1 MGSLS
6 MKRTVLLRG
15 AIVAAATMIGC
26 PTVFAQDMSGDLVRC
41 GEIAED
47 GARLK
52 CFDALV
58 PHARKT
64 DAQRRADAAAKST
77 AEFGLTPVQRNEQAK
92 RDNPEKAA
100 RQELARQPDLSL
112 TAKIAA
118 MDMTPY
124 SAVFTLDNGQ
134 VWQTT
139 SYGSLRTIP
148 RVGQGVQVKSGPLG
162 GYRLTIEGKTS
173 EVGVKRIK

>member
-1 MGSLS
+1 
-6 MKRTVLLRG
+6 MKRSFLLRG
-15 AIVAAATMIGC
+15 AVAVGALSIAFSAA
-26 PTVFAQDMSGDLVRC
+26 FAQDVSGELVRC
-41 GEIAED
+41 GAISDD

-58 PHARKT
+58 PNARKT
-64 DAQRRADAAAKST
+64 DAQRQADAAAKTT
-77 AEFGLTPVQRNEQAK
+77 AEFGLTPVQRSEHAK
-92 RDNPEKAA
+92 RENPEKAA
-100 RQELARQPDLSL
+100 REELAHQQDLSV

-118 MDMTPY
+118 MDITPY
-124 SAVFTLDNGQ
+124 TAVFTLDNGQ

-139 SYGSLRTIP
+139 SYGRLNTIP
-148 RVGQGVQVKSGPLG
+148 RVGQGVSVKSGPLG